1 MQSLGARGIDRIHPQ
16 TTGSSNT
23 RTAQPLWLTTLV
35 LIAAYAGTGKLCLL
49 LAISPGYASAIF
61 PPAGVAV
68 GAAFIIGKRA
78 FPGLFIGSLLLNLWV
93 GYTEGHHFGA
103 TGMVAATLIATS
115 STVQA
120 AAGGWCLRKFIAYPA
135 AFDNI
140 SDVLRFQL
148 LSPLICLVSATLSV
162 SSLTALGV
170 IAPPNFGAHW
180 AIWWIGDT
188 LGVLVILPLTL
199 VAAGEP
205 RALWRKR
212 AATLAIPMAVAFSLL
227 VVLYINISKWEQ
239 TDSLVEFRLQS
250 QRLADNIQ
258 SRLDEQ
264 EALLEQIERLF
275 ANEDNISPETFR
287 HFTQKARQRFPM
299 VQAIEWAPRIE
310 AANRPAFEAAQQ
322 TRIPGYQIR
331 ERDGQGALQRAGERR
346 YFYPINYLEPYTGN
360 EAVAGFDLASTTAR
374 RNAISETLRKGT
386 IVSSAPL
393 QLIQGQWTQ
402 SGFLLLLSVTTRSGD
417 HGLVLSVIKVSSFMA
432 TLLPASTPQLF
443 VRLIDVDARQ
453 AIYNSF
459 PTAAPPVQ
467 LQQRLEL
474 GGRHYLL
481 ETAPTSAYLARHTGW
496 QSWVVLAAGTLGTGL
511 LGALLMLGTGHTA
524 RVESQVDER
533 TAELQESEA
542 RVREITAAL
551 GEGVYVIDRNGS
563 IVFSNPEAH
572 RLLGW
577 NEQALRG
584 SKAHALFH
592 YMRSDGTP
600 LPLESCEMLAV
611 LDSKQIYRGE
621 ETFWRKDGSSLPVE
635 VCASPIVRDG
645 NSTGAVVAFR
655 DISERKALEARLYR
669 QAFYDALTEL
679 PNRRYFMDRLQQAI
693 HRAQRSN
700 QRGAVLYMDMDGFKQ
715 INDSFGHEAGDH
727 ILRLFAQR
735 LQESVR
741 KIDSIARLGGDEF
754 TIILEGLSDPFADA
768 QAVAQKVI
776 DTISRPT
783 QIAQQTVL
791 MSTSIGIAVFN
802 PASGETPDSVL
813 SKADMAMY
821 QAKQSGKNGIAYS

>member
-1 MQSLGARGIDRIHPQ
+1 
-16 TTGSSNT
+16 
-23 RTAQPLWLTTLV
+23 
-35 LIAAYAGTGKLCLL
+35 
-49 LAISPGYASAIF
+49 
-61 PPAGVAV
+61 
-68 GAAFIIGKRA
+68 
-78 FPGLFIGSLLLNLWV
+78 
-93 GYTEGHHFGA
+93 
-103 TGMVAATLIATS
+103 
-115 STVQA
+115 
-120 AAGGWCLRKFIAYPA
+120 
-135 AFDNI
+135 
-140 SDVLRFQL
+140 
-148 LSPLICLVSATLSV
+148 
-162 SSLTALGV
+162 
-170 IAPPNFGAHW
+170 
-180 AIWWIGDT
+180 
-188 LGVLVILPLTL
+188 
-199 VAAGEP
+199 
-205 RALWRKR
+205 
-212 AATLAIPMAVAFSLL
+212 
-227 VVLYINISKWEQ
+227 
-239 TDSLVEFRLQS
+239 
-250 QRLADNIQ
+250 
-258 SRLDEQ
+258 
-264 EALLEQIERLF
+264 
-275 ANEDNISPETFR
+275 
-287 HFTQKARQRFPM
+287 
-299 VQAIEWAPRIE
+299 
-310 AANRPAFEAAQQ
+310 
-322 TRIPGYQIR
+322 
-331 ERDGQGALQRAGERR
+331 
-346 YFYPINYLEPYTGN
+346 
-360 EAVAGFDLASTTAR
+360 
-374 RNAISETLRKGT
+374 LRKGT

-459 PTAAPPVQ
+459 PAAAPPTQ

-481 ETAPTSAYLARHTGW
+481 ETAPTPAYLARHTGW

-577 NEQALRG
+577 SEQALRG

-621 ETFWRKDGSSLPVE
+621 ETFWREDGSSLPVE

-645 NSTGAVVAFR
+645 SSTGAVVAFR

-791 MSTSIGIAVFN
+791 MSISIGIAVFN